1 VEHGKIH
8 AEQVVWTK
16 ERNFKRGYYYDMSS
30 NGNVKHVKVLILG
43 SGPTG
48 YSAALYAARAELAP
62 VVLTGM
68 QLGGQAALTY
78 TIENYPGFPDGVG
91 GAQLGELF
99 QRQAEHFGA
108 VTEFESAN
116 SVDLSQRPFK
126 VVADSNE
133 YLADALIVGTGA
145 SPNHLEIPGEVE
157 LTGRGVSYCATCDGW
172 FFKDKKVVV
181 VGGGDSALEEG
192 LFITRYASSVT
203 IIHRREEFRA
213 SPILQKRTQEH
224 PKIDFILNTVVTE
237 VIGNEKLEAIKL
249 KNVKTGE
256 ETIYKTDGLFIFIG
270 HTPNTEMFKG
280 QLEMSELGYI
290 MINDRMETSIPG
302 VFAAGEAADPHF
314 RQVVTSAG
322 MGAAAAIQA
331 TRYLEATEQSPVT
344 ST

>member
-1 VEHGKIH
+1 MESI
-8 AEQVVWTK
+8 
-16 ERNFKRGYYYDMSS
+16 FKRGNHKTMSS
-30 NGNVKHVKVLILG
+30 NGNAKHVKVLVLG

-48 YSAALYAARAELAP
+48 YSAALYAARAELQP

-78 TIENYPGFPDGVG
+78 TIENYPGFPEGVG

-99 QRQAEHFGA
+99 QKQAEHFGA
-108 VTEFESAN
+108 VTEFASGNA
-116 SVDLSQRPFK
+116 VDLSQRPFK
-126 VVADSNE
+126 VIADSGD
-133 YLADALIVGTGA
+133 YLADTLIVATGA
-145 SPNHLEIPGEVE
+145 SPNHLQVPGETE

-203 IIHRREEFRA
+203 IVHRREEFRA
-213 SPILQKRTQEH
+213 SPILQKRAREH
-224 PKIDFILNTVVTE
+224 PKINFILDTVVTE
-237 VIGNEKLEAIKL
+237 VIGKDKVESLKL
-249 KNVKTGE
+249 KNVKTLE
-256 ETIYKTDGLFIFIG
+256 ETTLETDGLFIFIG
-270 HTPNTEMFKG
+270 HTPNTQMFKG

-290 MINDRMETSIPG
+290 KINDRMETNVPG

-331 TRYLEATEQSPVT
+331 TRFLEAMETPAET
-344 ST
+344 A